1 MTERGRE
8 IAPSTYNLRR
18 LLEYRFKN
26 ERLEMFDG
34 QRQLVLILAQFLIKF
49 CSDDDEVIAL
59 LKRLDNSAM
68 LCWGYSRHSEEY
80 RNFST
85 LFRSFMAELQV
96 FFQVRN
102 SKCSLSPNELVAVFI
117 DLFLEIL
124 EDILRLQPNFIL
136 RLKDSIQTLKL
147 ELKFLITFLGDT
159 PSQPI
164 ELETTKNVLADIEAV
179 ANDVGSFLYSF
190 FFVTDRISVTAM
202 TRTLSDLLGNVELVK
217 DKIRE
222 HCITVAKILPS
233 GMTPKTA
240 VVSLFLVDSIL
251 DDLKDLMNQKDD
263 RIASVKDQIQTIHQE
278 LMFLRSFLADMKAGR
293 QHLELEDYF
302 IQIRDIAYEVEY
314 VVSSFAPVWYRT
326 IRLPQVMEKINLIRI
341 RLQEM
346 KKKHDAGMLKDAESP
361 SQQISLQ
368 DQRAHIGHKYFVGL
382 EDEATKIK
390 TQLIGGNQNLEI
402 ISIFGMPGLGKTTLA
417 KELYHDP
424 WIVQK
429 FDKRAWCVVS
439 QTYRTRN
446 ILIDILTSMNEL
458 NKDAIMDMDDDTLG
472 QKLHKSLSGRKY
484 IVVMDDIWNVK
495 AWHDIENYFPKNNK
509 ESRLLFTTR
518 NKDVGTEASAFVHP
532 LKPLTKEECWYL
544 LQKKVFHEEPC
555 PKELM
560 DVGKEIAR
568 NCDGL
573 PLAVVVIAAVL
584 ANMEKKRELWK
595 DVAERLSS
603 HISKESNMYID
614 KLQLSYNYLPMHLK
628 PCFLYFGA
636 FEEDREI
643 AVRKLILLWVS
654 EGFIEK
660 LEHRSSEDVAQEY
673 LTDLI
678 NRGLVMVAK
687 RRSDGGVK
695 ACNVHDLLRDMC
707 LRIAEKDN
715 FLKVI
720 QNQLSIYEQHQRL
733 SFHSPSIPSFSRP
746 FGLHVHSVLGNLPDP
761 STFFFSNLKLL
772 KVLDLSTI
780 DFTLYNPTRMEALLL
795 LRFLTVSSITS
806 SIEILENLEFLFV
819 ENREVVEIPENLF
832 KMVKL
837 RHVHFRGGAQFSK
850 SWSMRA
856 TKDEMFHGSNLQKV
870 SSISIYDES
879 DEKILRYS
887 PSLRRLKCRV
897 AVFWDSSEKNYRYP
911 AFNFLNQLESLSVS
925 FRRSYVIEDPNP
937 DLTNLPLNL
946 RRLTLRNFNLSWK
959 QMKIIEELPKLEV
972 LKLRN
977 GTIEEKQ
984 WDTSEGEFKKLIYL
998 ELDGVQIEEWNAS
1011 SDHFPKLERLV
1022 LRSCHHFGIPS
1033 DLGYCQCLL
1042 KIEVQGCAKSIEDSA
1057 LTIKEDQEDYR
1068 DDLEVIISHS

>member
-1 MTERGRE
+1 M
-8 IAPSTYNLRR
+8 
-18 LLEYRFKN
+18 
-26 ERLEMFDG
+26 
-34 QRQLVLILAQFLIKF
+34 
-49 CSDDDEVIAL
+49 
-59 LKRLDNSAM
+59 
-68 LCWGYSRHSEEY
+68 
-80 RNFST
+80 
-85 LFRSFMAELQV
+85 FRSFVAELQV

-102 SKCSLSPNELVAVFI
+102 SNSSLSPNELDAVFI

-136 RLKDSIQTLKL
+136 RLKDSIETLKM

-164 ELETTKNVLADIEAV
+164 ELETTNNVLADIEAV
-179 ANDVGSFLYSF
+179 ANDVGSLLYSF

-202 TRTLSDLLGNVELVK
+202 TQTLSDLLGNVEHVK
-217 DKIRE
+217 EEIKE

-293 QHLELEDYF
+293 QNPELEYYF
-302 IQIRDIAYEVEY
+302 IQIRDLAYEVKY
-314 VVSSFAPVWYRT
+314 VVSSFAPVWYLT

-346 KKKHDAGMLKDAESP
+346 KKKHDAGMLKDAEYP
-361 SQQISLQ
+361 SQKILLQ

-390 TQLIGGNQNLEI
+390 GQLIGGNHNLEI

-417 KELYHDP
+417 NELYHDP

-429 FDKRAWCVVS
+429 FDKSAWCVVS

-458 NKDAIMDMDDDTLG
+458 NEDAIIDMDDDTLG

-509 ESRLLFTTR
+509 GSRLLFTTR
-518 NKDVGTEASAFVHP
+518 NEDVGTEAFAFVHP

-544 LQKKVFHEEPC
+544 LQKKVFYDEPC

-560 DVGKEIAR
+560 DVGEEIAR

-573 PLAVVVIAAVL
+573 PLAVVVIAVVV

-660 LEHRSSEDVAQEY
+660 VEHRSSEDVAQEC

-695 ACNVHDLLRDMC
+695 ACNVHDLLSDMC

-720 QNQLSIYEQHQRL
+720 Q
-733 SFHSPSIPSFSRP
+733 
-746 FGLHVHSVLGNLPDP
+746 
-761 STFFFSNLKLL
+761 K
-772 KVLDLSTI
+772 
-780 DFTLYNPTRMEALLL
+780 
-795 LRFLTVSSITS
+795 
-806 SIEILENLEFLFV
+806 
-819 ENREVVEIPENLF
+819 
-832 KMVKL
+832 
-837 RHVHFRGGAQFSK
+837 
-850 SWSMRA
+850 
-856 TKDEMFHGSNLQKV
+856 
-870 SSISIYDES
+870 
-879 DEKILRYS
+879 
-887 PSLRRLKCRV
+887 
-897 AVFWDSSEKNYRYP
+897 
-911 AFNFLNQLESLSVS
+911 
-925 FRRSYVIEDPNP
+925 
-937 DLTNLPLNL
+937 
-946 RRLTLRNFNLSWK
+946 
-959 QMKIIEELPKLEV
+959 
-972 LKLRN
+972 
-977 GTIEEKQ
+977 
-984 WDTSEGEFKKLIYL
+984 
-998 ELDGVQIEEWNAS
+998 
-1011 SDHFPKLERLV
+1011 
-1022 LRSCHHFGIPS
+1022 
-1033 DLGYCQCLL
+1033 
-1042 KIEVQGCAKSIEDSA
+1042 
-1057 LTIKEDQEDYR
+1057 
-1068 DDLEVIISHS
+1068 